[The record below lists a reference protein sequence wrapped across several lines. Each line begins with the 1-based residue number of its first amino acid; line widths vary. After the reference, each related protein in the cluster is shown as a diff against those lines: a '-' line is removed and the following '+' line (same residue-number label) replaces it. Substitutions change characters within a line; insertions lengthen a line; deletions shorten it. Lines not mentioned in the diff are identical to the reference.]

1 MEPIEATEKKSLR
14 EAMPITSGFI
24 DAMRDAFGRDEV
36 NSWIL
41 GQNGG
46 AFWASEN
53 GHEWG
58 ERPALGAQAM
68 SLYAYERLGQPRLQ
82 TRKPMART
90 KEDVDG

>member
-1 MEPIEATEKKSLR
+1 METLEATTKKSLR
-14 EAMPITSGFI
+14 EVMRISSGFV
-24 DAMRDAFGRDEV
+24 DSMRAAFGADEV
-36 NSWIL
+36 NGWLL
-41 GQNGG
+41 GRNGG